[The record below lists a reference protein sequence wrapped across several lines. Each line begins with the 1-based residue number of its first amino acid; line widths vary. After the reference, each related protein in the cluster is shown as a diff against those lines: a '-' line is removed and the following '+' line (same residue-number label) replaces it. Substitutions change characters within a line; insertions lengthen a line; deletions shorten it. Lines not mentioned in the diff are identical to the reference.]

1 VNALLIVLLIGGTAL
16 LSVAFGVFSAYWVV
30 TKLLEACNPS
40 RPTTRPSPVLVPHQ
54 SSVSGD

>member
-1 VNALLIVLLIGGTAL
+1 VNALLIVLVIGATAI

-30 TKLLEACNPS
+30 TRLLEACNPS
-40 RPTTRPSPVLVPHQ
+40 RPIPRPTAVLVPHQ